1 MLMRIFKKRAQST
14 AEYAVLIG
22 LVVAAVLAMQV
33 FVKRALQGRIEQEAS
48 QVGSQYEPYYLDS
61 DMASTRD
68 TSETASTTTGGGVTR
83 TLSQDTASRTG
94 TQTYGGPQ

>member
-33 FVKRALQGRIEQEAS
+33 FVKRALQGRIQNETAK
-48 QVGSQYEPYYLDS
+48 VGAQYEPYYLVS
-61 DMASTRD
+61 NMSSTRD
-68 TSETASTTTGGGVTR
+68 TTETASTTTGGGVSR
-83 TLSQDTASRTG
+83 ELSKDEASRKG
-94 TQTYGGPQ
+94 EQTYEEPK